1 MRNKAVK
8 QIALGGLLA
17 AVAIVIMC
25 LGGMIPVAT
34 FVCPV
39 LCILICGTVH
49 RFCGKRIT
57 WAWYGAVTI
66 LALLLGPDKEA
77 TAIFAFLGYYPI
89 LKTLLERTKG
99 QWILKFLYFNSA
111 IMIMYAV
118 LIYILG
124 MERIIGEYMEL
135 GAIGLL
141 IMLVLGNL
149 TFMLLDRLLTIFA
162 KKGKKYGS

>member
-124 MERIIGEYMEL
+124 MERIISEYMEL